1 MFSPGLKRPPH
12 TAPMLPGHSTLAETK
27 LFGIRLSVGSMKT
40 AIESIMGHARRAR
53 GGLVCVA
60 NVDMLTRAK
69 RTPRL
74 AQLMENA
81 TAVVTDGMPLVW
93 ALRTFQRRQDAQRVY
108 GPGLVLELAERA
120 AREQVGVFFYGGTPE
135 ELEHLQRNLLARFP
149 ALQITGLVSPP
160 MLPTEPPFD
169 AEIVQRINDSG
180 AGIVFVGLG
189 CPKQE
194 FWMDTHRSELKPIA
208 VGVGLA
214 FALIAGTKKQAPKWM
229 REGGLEWLFRLGQE
243 PGRLWKRYLIGNSL
257 FVWYALCEWLTPV
270 TKRTGEH

>member
-1 MFSPGLKRPPH
+1 
-12 TAPMLPGHSTLAETK
+12 MLPGHSTLSETK
-27 LFGIRLSVGSMKT
+27 LFGIRLSVGSMAAAVDTIVAQAK
-40 AIESIMGHARRAR
+40 RAQ
-53 GGLVCVA
+53 GGLICVA

-74 AQLMENA
+74 AQLMESA

-93 ALRTFQRRQDAQRVY
+93 ALRTLQQRDDAQRVY
-108 GPGLVLELAERA
+108 GPGLVLDLAARA
-120 AREQVGVFFYGGTPE
+120 AQEQVSVFFYGGTPE
-135 ELEHLQRNLLARFP
+135 ELEHLQRNLLTRFP
-149 ALQITGLVSPP
+149 TLQIAGVVSPP

-169 AEIVQRINDSG
+169 ADIVQRINDSG

-194 FWMDTHRSELKPIA
+194 FWMDTHRSQLKPVC

-229 REGGLEWLFRLGQE
+229 RESGLEWLFRLGQE

-257 FVWYALCEWLTPV
+257 FVWYALRECLTPV
-270 TKRTGEH
+270 SKRTSGH